1 MKNLIRNAL
10 VCTIVGCIAAA
21 ALGGEA
27 VQIRLNDGSRWRG
40 EISDYVELKILQQGI
55 EVELKGR
62 IVEAAAWYITVEG
75 DMAGETRRKTIFKG
89 DIVAIQTI
97 ESDTMTEAKSSTAR
111 DRTSSGR
118 RSADSGDAGANQPG
132 VFVLPMSGTV
142 GVKFRH
148 EEVEAIAEHADQYG
162 AGQIIVLLMDS
173 HGGGIEME
181 TIHATIME
189 AKKRHRVV
197 AWIKTAISAAAAS
210 ALACD
215 EIYFMTEGTLGAM
228 TGYSGTTALQGK
240 ELEAWLKTAGKWMEG
255 GDRSPYIAHAMIHAP
270 RMLSYDK
277 DPETHEVTW
286 YDDLSGEFDLSDDQS
301 NLVFTSSTALR
312 CGFSDGTADTEDDLA
327 NLLHLPQW
335 HEIDEFGRKIAARWH
350 KTVDRAQV
358 EIPRTLARLSY
369 YKQGVG
375 DPIVSIGAKIQLYKE
390 LKDWHDACPNVA
402 RMRIPWTKDDI
413 DRTIADLRKQLADL
427 KKAQRGG
434 GRY

>member
-10 VCTIVGCIAAA
+10 VCTIVGCIATA

-27 VQIRLNDGSRWRG
+27 VQIRLKDGSRWRG
-40 EISDYVELKILQQGI
+40 EVSNFVELKILQQGI

-62 IVEAAAWYITVEG
+62 IVKAAAWYITVEG
-75 DMAGETRRKTIFKG
+75 DIAGETRRKTVFKD
-89 DIVAIQTI
+89 DILAIRTI
-97 ESDTMTEAKSSTAR
+97 ESETMTETKSSTAG

-132 VFVLPMSGTV
+132 VFVLPMSGMV
-142 GVKFRH
+142 GEKFRH
-148 EEVEAIAEHADQYG
+148 EEIETIAEHADQYG
-162 AGQIIVLLMDS
+162 EGQIIVLLMDS

-228 TGYSGTTALQGK
+228 TGYSGTTAMQGK

-277 DPETHEVTW
+277 DPETREVTW
-286 YDDLSGEFDLSDDQS
+286 YDDLSGEFVLSDDKS

-335 HEIDEFGRKIAARWH
+335 HEIDDYGRKIAERWH

-369 YKQGVG
+369 YKEGVG
-375 DPIVSIGAKIQLYKE
+375 DPIVAIGAKIQLYKE

-402 RMRIPWTKDDI
+402 KTRIPWTKDEI

-427 KKAQRGG
+427 KKAQGG
-434 GRY
+434 SGRY